1 MSVAAGRTSARA
13 QEDRGSAIVTALVLI
28 FAFTAG
34 SVILLARE
42 YDDRITDRSVA
53 QSIAF
58 QAARTGAQQVALDAL
73 RDDGVV
79 RLDVDRARAE
89 ADAAAR
95 RLLAETG
102 KDGSALV
109 VVSDDTVTVTI
120 TLVDVID
127 GGFPGSETADVV
139 ARGSARA
146 EGG

>member
-1 MSVAAGRTSARA
+1 
-13 QEDRGSAIVTALVLI
+13 VTALVLV

-34 SVILLARE
+34 GVILLARE
-42 YDDRITDRSVA
+42 YDDRIADRSIA

-58 QAARTGAQQVALDAL
+58 QAARAGAQQISLDAL
-73 RDDGVV
+73 RADGVV

-95 RLLAETG
+95 RLLADAA

-120 TLVDVID
+120 TLVDVVE
-127 GGFPGSETADVV
+127 GGFPGSETAEVV

-146 EGG
+146 ESG